1 MFNFEKLGDKM
12 FDQSFIEV
20 AVNKF
25 AKRHPGFK
33 DLDFKIVAIENGT
46 ASMRL
51 PYNRKFVGDL
61 STGSLHGGVITTLLD
76 TVCGLCVM
84 TKVRK
89 FAPIATID
97 LRVDYLRPTKPDV
110 DVIAEV
116 ECYHLTKSVAFLRG
130 YAYLDDEDQEKVA
143 HVTGSFMLNTK
154 GPSFTPASRFS
165 RLLGGGSSKP

>member
-1 MFNFEKLGDKM
+1 MFGFEKLGDKM

-33 DLDFKIVAIENGT
+33 DLDFKIVSVEEGK

-51 PYNRKFVGDL
+51 PYNTKFVGDL

-84 TKVRK
+84 STVRK

-110 DVIAEV
+110 DVIASV

-130 YAYLDDEDQEKVA
+130 YAYLDDEGAEEVA

-165 RLLGGGSSKP
+165 RLLTGGSQK

>member
-1 MFNFEKLGDKM
+1 MFKFEKLGDKM
-12 FDQSFIEV
+12 FDQAFIEL

-33 DLDFKIVAIENGT
+33 DLGFKIESIGDSK

-51 PYNRKFVGDL
+51 PYSQKFVGDPT
-61 STGSLHGGVITTLLD
+61 TGSLHGGVITTLLD
-76 TVCGLCVM
+76 TVCGMCVM
-84 TKVRK
+84 TTVRK

-110 DVIAEV
+110 DVIASV

-130 YAYLDDEDQEKVA
+130 YAFLDDEDKEEVA

-154 GPSFTPASRFS
+154 GPSFAPASRFS
-165 RLLGGGSSKP
+165 SLLTGGK